1 LAIGREGIHLLNDAP
16 ANGDG
21 PNAAK
26 ARARKHPLIL
36 RGLARV
42 VLFTKHA
49 LPTPFKHLHLV
60 WLHRWVSRKRLE
72 VVQANEWSPH
82 NVSARLGE
90 FVAKIKVVKT
100 RREINR
106 ESAKLLIYIA
116 RNCGACSG
124 HATYTSSESKHAKRT
139 NGF

>member
-1 LAIGREGIHLLNDAP
+1 MHGVGVWQGRLAIGREGIHLFNDAP

-26 ARARKHPLIL
+26 ARARKHVCIL

-60 WLHRWVSRKRLE
+60 WLHRWVSRERLE

-82 NVSARLGE
+82 NVSARLG
-90 FVAKIKVVKT
+90 AP
-100 RREINR
+100 RE
-106 ESAKLLIYIA
+106 
-116 RNCGACSG
+116 
-124 HATYTSSESKHAKRT
+124 RT
-139 NGF
+139 